1 MTAAKKKPAPK
12 TAAKAKPKSKAA
24 PKAKAKAPVRAKSVT
39 KPKAKA
45 PARAKAAVKPKAAA
59 KPKAVPTPKPAAPA
73 KAPAPAPVAPKAA
86 APQVPAALA
95 AAVRAL
101 DDKKAEDIRVLRLGN
116 LSSIADYYVMATGTS
131 DPHLRA
137 LRVELDRVLS
147 ETSSPVRGIEAQRE
161 SGWVVV
167 DAFDMIFHLFR
178 PETRAAFRLEALWK
192 DAEVIPAKAILAA

>member
-1 MTAAKKKPAPK
+1 MTASKKKPSAK
-12 TAAKAKPKSKAA
+12 TAAKAKVSPRAKPA
-24 PKAKAKAPVRAKSVT
+24 AKAKPKAPA
-39 KPKAKA
+39 KAKA
-45 PARAKAAVKPKAAA
+45 PARAKAPA
-59 KPKAVPTPKPAAPA
+59 KA
-73 KAPAPAPVAPKAA
+73 KAPAPPRAAAKAKAVAPAKPA
-86 APQVPAALA
+86 APQVPAALV

-147 ETSSPVRGIEAQRE
+147 DTNSPVRGIEAQRE

>member
-24 PKAKAKAPVRAKSVT
+24 PKAKAKAPVRAKSAI

-45 PARAKAAVKPKAAA
+45 PSRAKAAA
-59 KPKAVPTPKPAAPA
+59 KPKTVPAPKPAAPA
-73 KAPAPAPVAPKAA
+73 RPSAPVAAAAKPA

-137 LRVELDRVLS
+137 LRVELDRVLA

>member
-1 MTAAKKKPAPK
+1 MTASKKKPSAK
-12 TAAKAKPKSKAA
+12 TAAKEKAA
-24 PKAKAKAPVRAKSVT
+24 PKAKPAAKAKT
-39 KPKAKA
+39 KVAARPKA
-45 PARAKAAVKPKAAA
+45 PARAKAPAKAA
-59 KPKAVPTPKPAAPA
+59 KPKAPAARKAVAPA
-73 KAPAPAPVAPKAA
+73 KAPAPAAAPKSV

-147 ETSSPVRGIEAQRE
+147 DTNSPVRGIEAQRE

-192 DAEVIPAKAILAA
+192 DAEVISAKAILAA